1 MKVNYKFVTG
11 EAVEIEVEDAMGEA
25 VVELESKTYKLERKE
40 TRRHQS
46 YSDDNDK
53 QDIFVDKSADIE
65 GDVFKK
71 IKYSKLMDALEKL
84 IPKQRELVQK
94 AFFEGLSETEIAREM
109 GVSQQAISKQFKVIY
124 KKLKNFLN

>member
-1 MKVNYKFVTG
+1 MKINYKFVTG

>member
-1 MKVNYKFVTG
+1 MKINYKFVTG
-11 EAVEIEVEDAMGEA
+11 EAVEIEVEDARGEA